1 MLTRRCNS
9 TAPENKYASW
19 GANRIGFIDLVDFT
33 AREFGIRLNKHE
45 KQWRLIESCAISKLI
60 VAAQDRAHFN

>member
-19 GANRIGFIDLVDFT
+19 RANRIGFIDLVDFT
-33 AREFGIRLNKHE
+33 AREFGIGLNKHV
-45 KQWRLIESCAISKLI
+45 KQWRLIEPCAISKLI
-60 VAAQDRAHFN
+60 AATQN